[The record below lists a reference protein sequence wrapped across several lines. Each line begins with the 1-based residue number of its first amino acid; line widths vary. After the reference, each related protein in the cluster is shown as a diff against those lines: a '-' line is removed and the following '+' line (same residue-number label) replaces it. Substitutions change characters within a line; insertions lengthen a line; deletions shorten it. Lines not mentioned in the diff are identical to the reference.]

1 MSAILIV
8 HPEIKTLETVRS
20 ILEQGGHRVT
30 SAQDGP
36 TALEEFKRGRPDIV
50 ILNQQLPKMATYR
63 VFAEIKRV
71 DPHAKVLVFSVQ
83 GTGEGREARALFGI
97 RAVLPREVLQIVDR
111 LLGDAEQARTQ
122 PERFASRL
130 LIVDDDRGVLDT
142 LGRFL
147 TARAYEVSVAA
158 SGMEAL
164 PLLKK
169 VRPHLV
175 LLDIDMPMMNGVET
189 LKRIRDQDSQVG
201 VMMITGNDTVEMMER
216 CRDYGAY
223 DYLLKPFDFEYLE
236 FSVYSKI
243 LLMTL

>member
-1 MSAILIV
+1 MSMILIV
-8 HPEIKTLETVRS
+8 HPESRTREAVRS
-20 ILEQGGHRVT
+20 ILGQNGHRVS
-30 SAQDGP
+30 SAEDGP
-36 TALEEFKRGRPDIV
+36 RALEAFKREKPDIV
-50 ILNQQLPKMATYR
+50 ILNQQLPKMATYQ
-63 VFAEIKRV
+63 VFTEIKRI
-71 DPHAKVLVFSVQ
+71 DPHAKVVVFTLQ
-83 GTGEGREARALFGI
+83 GADEKREARASFGI
-97 RAVLPREVLQIVDR
+97 RAFLPGEVLQIVAR

-122 PERFASRL
+122 PERFAARV

-142 LGRFL
+142 LSRFL
-147 TARAYEVSVAA
+147 TEKAYEVAVAA
-158 SGMEAL
+158 GGMEAL

-189 LKRIRDQDSQVG
+189 LKRIRDLDGQVG
-201 VMMITGNDTVEMMER
+201 VMMITGNDTFEMMAL